1 MEVGVK
7 VISLTCDGP
16 SCHFSMLSELGVN
29 LNPYNLTSFPH
40 PHNSG
45 ASNRQSQLNVVVPN
59 LEFPLQSNILY

>member
-29 LNPYNLTSFPH
+29 LNPYN
-40 PHNSG
+40 
-45 ASNRQSQLNVVVPN
+45 
-59 LEFPLQSNILY
+59 